1 MILKDILNGVSG
13 TLLQGDLQQEINSIT
28 IDSRKTESNVL
39 FVAIIE
45 VRIPSNLPIR
55 EMYAK
60 FHTFSCFI
68 MNFSENIPIP
78 FIIPCIGIF
87 VTSSS

>member
-39 FVAIIE
+39 FVAIKGMKVDGHSFIT
-45 VRIPSNLPIR
+45 VGAVPAVCGVYL
-55 EMYAK
+55 AK
-60 FHTFSCFI
+60 VVKQPPAQTVDGFAVPRHRL
-68 MNFSENIPIP
+68 
-78 FIIPCIGIF
+78 
-87 VTSSS
+87 

>member
-39 FVAIIE
+39 FVAIKGMRLMVIALLVE
-45 VRIPSNLPIR
+45 LMKRDAELLLLRKMWKIYHRI
-55 EMYAK
+55 
-60 FHTFSCFI
+60 
-68 MNFSENIPIP
+68 
-78 FIIPCIGIF
+78 
-87 VTSSS
+87 

>member
-39 FVAIIE
+39 FVAIKGMKVDGHSFMLLLRKMWKIYH
-45 VRIPSNLPIR
+45 RI
-55 EMYAK
+55 
-60 FHTFSCFI
+60 
-68 MNFSENIPIP
+68 
-78 FIIPCIGIF
+78 
-87 VTSSS
+87 

>member
-39 FVAIIE
+39 FVAIKGMKVDGHSFIGGAYE
-45 VRIPSNLPIR
+45 KDAELLLLRKMWKIYHRI
-55 EMYAK
+55 
-60 FHTFSCFI
+60 
-68 MNFSENIPIP
+68 
-78 FIIPCIGIF
+78 
-87 VTSSS
+87 